1 MSAGFPD
8 RALREY
14 LLRLGDAYFKVFRY
28 TDAQLRYERAAELG
42 HPKADERLARVRA
55 KLGG

>member
-1 MSAGFPD
+1 M
-8 RALREY
+8 RAEPSRADY

-28 TDAQLRYERAAELG
+28 SDAQLRYERAAELG

-55 KLGG
+55 KVGE